1 MLTALVPS
9 ASATATATSTMSARL
24 RPRIRPDVRPADW
37 LAAASNAVPERPVVP
52 SLVQAAGDGLLVP
65 EDFAAELRGRG
76 FGVRTVAGTGHCVHR
91 DDLNGFLSSLD
102 GWI

>member
-1 MLTALVPS
+1 M
-9 ASATATATSTMSARL
+9 
-24 RPRIRPDVRPADW
+24 
-37 LAAASNAVPERPVVP
+37 P